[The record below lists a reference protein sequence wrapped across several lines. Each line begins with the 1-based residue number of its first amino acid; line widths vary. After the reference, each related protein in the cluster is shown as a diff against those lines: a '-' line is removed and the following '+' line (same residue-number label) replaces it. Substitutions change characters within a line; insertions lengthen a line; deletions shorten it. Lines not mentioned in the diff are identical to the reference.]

1 MCARPPM
8 HWESF
13 LLKSLSS
20 LDRWLLTSLT
30 PVICFSHDTSVPLH
44 LFLSVPPDSQ
54 NWISVPL
61 KPFEDFKDFKG
72 SFKVETKPCQTA
84 CRLRMKVEVVK
95 MQLSLSFRH
104 ETGRSRGYYILPFL
118 PYSSPLFSALLFFTL
133 RYSTLLFSTFVHSVL
148 LFSILHFP
156 ALLSSILHFP
166 ALFYASLL
174 FSTLFCC
181 SLLFSLLFFSPFCP
195 S

>member
-72 SFKVETKPCQTA
+72 SFKRISSDAQRQKVETKPCQTA
-84 CRLRMKVEVVK
+84 CRLRWSWSCENAA
-95 MQLSLSFRH
+95 
-104 ETGRSRGYYILPFL
+104 FL
-118 PYSSPLFSALLFFTL
+118 VLQTWNWTIKRLLHSTFSALLFSTL
-133 RYSTLLFSTFVHSVL
+133 LCSSLLYPSLLYSTLLYFCSFRATLLHSALPCSSLLYSTL
-148 LFSILHFP
+148 PCSILR
-156 ALLSSILHFP
+156 FP
-166 ALFYASLL
+166 ALFYSFLL
-174 FSTLFCC
+174 
-181 SLLFSLLFFSPFCP
+181 
-195 S
+195 